1 MENPLKSLIHGD
13 SLGCCGHC
21 DKTQES
27 TLIKFLGWFSDSL
40 RLAESK
46 SVTLLKCR
54 NVSFPSSCLYSCKYT
69 VNCFTKQGLY
79 IFFAS
84 TLTWTYLLKTLFMQ
98 VFTFLFEFDWLKS
111 LAMKKKLRTKSATR
125 LYNYA
130 IWFYYLT
137 YLYLSDLYLWI
148 EITKIERKSYFRNSH
163 LQGSVF
169 FIGIHS
175 MQGWTA
181 TTRHVIK
188 NRKTV

>member
-13 SLGCCGHC
+13 SLGCCSHC

-40 RLAESK
+40 RLTESK
-46 SVTLLKCR
+46 SDTLLKCR

-84 TLTWTYLLKTLFMQ
+84 TLTWTYLLKTLFIQ

-111 LAMKKKLRTKSATR
+111 LVMKKKLELNLQPGFIIAQYDFTQYFYEHVLFIHCKGTTLALKS
-125 LYNYA
+125 
-130 IWFYYLT
+130 I
-137 YLYLSDLYLWI
+137 
-148 EITKIERKSYFRNSH
+148 
-163 LQGSVF
+163 
-169 FIGIHS
+169 
-175 MQGWTA
+175 
-181 TTRHVIK
+181 
-188 NRKTV
+188 